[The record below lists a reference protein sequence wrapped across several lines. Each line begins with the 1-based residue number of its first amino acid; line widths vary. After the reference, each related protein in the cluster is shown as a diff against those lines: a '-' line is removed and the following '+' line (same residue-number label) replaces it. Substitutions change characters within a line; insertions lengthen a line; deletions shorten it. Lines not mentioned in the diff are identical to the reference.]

1 MSYAFI
7 SNANLE
13 EKHPQFRMCLMWTE
27 DVNTEARHTQCL
39 ALPWPQWNTI
49 YILNYIFCALS
60 LSPIRVCVRG
70 CVFVCLLPSFI
81 CPGEYWIDPNQ
92 GCSRDSFKVYCNFTA
107 SGESCIFPDKKS
119 GGVSLAVCIQAMQ
132 SHNMRWQRSK
142 QKVWALKKQ
151 QKTKSLLFSSSILVI
166 RLTARV
172 MWAEHSR

>member
-27 DVNTEARHTQCL
+27 DVNTEARRTQCL
-39 ALPWPQWNTI
+39 ALPWPRWNTDI
-49 YILNYIFCALS
+49 ELYILCS
-60 LSPIRVCVRG
+60 LSPSPICVCVRG

-119 GGVSLAVCIQAMQ
+119 GGVSLAVCIQAMH
-132 SHNMRWQRSK
+132 SHNMRWQHSK
-142 QKVWALKKQ
+142 QKGWALKKQ
-151 QKTKSLLFSSSILVI
+151 QKQSLCYFHRLV
-166 RLTARV
+166 
-172 MWAEHSR
+172 WW